1 MKYIFLI
8 ALSFG
13 LLISNLSQAQIKCGI
28 DDNLEHRRF
37 LLSLPFETRTSFSKP
52 ENNHKV
58 PMQFHIVSA
67 NGGEVIKLKVIL
79 DALCYLNE
87 VFDTI
92 GLTFYMG
99 GNVNYITNPTF
110 SSLPNMAVGDA
121 MVATHNVPGRMNVY
135 FTKLNNFSPGA
146 LCGFGNFPF
155 TGGGSGANAGA
166 IVLDAGCVPAPNP
179 TWAHEMGHH
188 LSLFHTFQTTSSN
201 PTGASAER
209 VTRVT
214 EVNPRVSA
222 NCATAADLFCDT
234 EADYLQGGWTSC
246 NMVHT
251 TTDFNGDVFR
261 PESANFMS
269 YSLDQC
275 QNKFSQ
281 QQKGTMVYSM
291 VNLRSQLINQNHPT
305 FNPIAS
311 TINRLT
317 PAQGS
322 TNNPA
327 NFTFFSWNKVPG
339 ATHYILEFSRFSSFT
354 PGQTFDTLITDTM
367 LLYEGTRIGQGNLHY
382 WRVRPFSYTEPC
394 TNFSSV
400 GSFTASAP
408 YGVNTSNLV
417 KKQEIKVYPSLV
429 SRNSPLLTINYAGA
443 ENKTTIFQIMNV
455 NGKIIQQEE
464 LNLNSS
470 SITQIH
476 LLQNQAGVYFVNIK
490 DAQTSFVQKIVI
502 Y

>member
-8 ALSFG
+8 SLSLG
-13 LLISNLSQAQIKCGI
+13 LLTANISKAQIKCGI
-28 DDNLEHRRF
+28 DDNLDHRRLF
-37 LLSLPFETRTSFSKP
+37 LSIPLETRTTFSAP

-67 NGGEVIKLKVIL
+67 NGAEVIKIKAIL

-92 GLTFYMG
+92 GITFYMG

-110 SSLPNMAVGDA
+110 SSLANMAVGDA

-135 FTKLNNFSPGA
+135 FTKLNNFSPNA

-166 IVLDAGCVPAPNP
+166 IVLDIGCVPAPNP

-188 LSLFHTFQTTSSN
+188 LSLFHTFQGTSSN
-201 PTGASAER
+201 PAAASSER
-209 VTRVT
+209 VTRIT
-214 EVNPRVSA
+214 ETNPRLSA
-222 NCATAADLFCDT
+222 NCATAADGFCDT
-234 EADYLQGGWTSC
+234 QADYLQGGWTSC
-246 NMVHT
+246 NMTHT
-251 TTDFNGDVFR
+251 ATDFNGDVFR

-275 QNKFSQ
+275 QSKFSQ
-281 QQKGTMVYSM
+281 SQKATMIYSIT
-291 VNLRSQLINQNHPT
+291 NLRSQLINQNHPQ
-305 FNPIAS
+305 FNPIANAV
-311 TINRLT
+311 TKLT

-339 ATHYILEFSRFSSFT
+339 ATHYILEVSRFSSFT
-354 PGQTFDTLITDTM
+354 PGQTFDTLLTDTS
-367 LLYEGTRIGQGNLHY
+367 LLYQGTRIGQGNLHY
-382 WRVRPFSYTEPC
+382 WRVKPFSFTEVC
-394 TNFSSV
+394 ANFSTV

-408 YGVNTSNLV
+408 FGVNTSKLT
-417 KKQEIKVYPSLV
+417 KEQEIKVYPSLL
-429 SRNSPLLTINYAGA
+429 SRNAPTLTINYTGDQSKNAS
-443 ENKTTIFQIMNV
+443 IQIMDL
-455 NGKIIQQEE
+455 NGRIIQNQQLILNPTTLMQVNLQE
-464 LNLNSS
+464 
-470 SITQIH
+470 
-476 LLQNQAGVYFVNIK
+476 NQAGVYFVNIK